1 MGRRIYPCLECHER
15 NVFRAV
21 VGVKLFK
28 SSDVISKDAQH
39 VSDAYFLTGEYKEHD
54 TKLIK
59 YEPKK
64 HMICFIGIRV
74 MVN

>member
-1 MGRRIYPCLECHER
+1 MPMKETYFVHL
-15 NVFRAV
+15 
-21 VGVKLFK
+21 GVKLFK

-59 YEPKK
+59 YDQLKK
-64 HMICFIGIRV
+64 HMICLLDQIG
-74 MVN
+74 